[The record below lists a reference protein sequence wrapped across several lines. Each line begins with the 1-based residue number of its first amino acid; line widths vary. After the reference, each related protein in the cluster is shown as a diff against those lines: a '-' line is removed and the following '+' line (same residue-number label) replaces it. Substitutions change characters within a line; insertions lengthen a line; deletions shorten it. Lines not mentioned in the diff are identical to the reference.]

1 MKAKTENVEKE
12 RGGTD
17 KKRKRLMEWR
27 GPEAERE
34 TIISLYTF
42 QLSVLNGLG
51 GQKDSGDEH
60 RERERE
66 LLKV

>member
-1 MKAKTENVEKE
+1 MKAKPENVEIEKE
-12 RGGTD
+12 KGGTD

-34 TIISLYTF
+34 SSACTPF

-51 GQKDSGDEH
+51 GQK
-60 RERERE
+60 RQRR
-66 LLKV
+66 